1 MHTMTPQERI
11 THLIAPITFHQA
23 QVAYEQLEAR
33 LADKMSKATRG
44 RTRPQAICATCEQS
58 VGTGTGGNILEH
70 KVNGRV
76 CFGKG
81 HPYLV
86 MGYQMLKQNTVAHA
100 DAAHADAA
108 HADAAHADAAH
119 ADAAHADAAHADTA
133 HIVKR
138 LNASQ
143 KEVQALRAKLEARRA
158 VLLAELASID
168 AALAQ

>member
-100 DAAHADAA
+100 DT
-108 HADAAHADAAH
+108 
-119 ADAAHADAAHADTA
+119 AHADTA
-133 HIVKR
+133 HADTAHADTAHADTSHADTSHTVKR